1 MSSMLL
7 LKMPLTIK
15 LLHKNKTPNFIF
27 TIFTN
32 GNMDTYVSMES
43 KCNVMQYVIGKQNV
57 SKCLKKHDYLNE
69 KDASC

>member
-1 MSSMLL
+1 MLKHRCHLLLKAKYVLKSVFILMSSMLL

-32 GNMDTYVSMES
+32 SNMDTYVSMEC
-43 KCNVMQYVIGKQNV
+43 KWIVIG
-57 SKCLKKHDYLNE
+57 SM
-69 KDASC
+69 